1 MAQLEEVSHN
11 KGISITPSLV
21 NKDADTY
28 SNMLKG
34 AHNGPIMDI
43 PTSNAQKLALK
54 EKACSSTNVEGQHDQ
69 LGGVASFGYSKVQQC
84 KDIPTTS
91 LLLIND
97 SKKAEGQAKCP
108 SPIIPE
114 IAPTTYCNVLKGD
127 SYGYNMEGLI
137 GL

>member
-1 MAQLEEVSHN
+1 MLQQHVPFS
-11 KGISITPSLV
+11 SL
-21 NKDADTY
+21 
-28 SNMLKG
+28 G
-34 AHNGPIMDI
+34 
-43 PTSNAQKLALK
+43 NAQKLASK

-69 LGGVASFGYSKVQQC
+69 LGGVASFGYSKVHQC

-97 SKKAEGQAKCP
+97 SKKAEGQPKCP

-127 SYGYNMEGLI
+127 IYGSNMEGWNLHGRTRVVVLSDGDLSLRSNTFWVI
-137 GL
+137 KR